1 MLKEFKAF
9 IMKGNVLELVVVVI
23 IVGVFGAIVKLFMVD
38 VIMLLIG
45 FVLGGVDFFSFVI
58 VFQEGVFN
66 DVGEFVQEEVVIC
79 YGIFIQ
85 WILDFVIIVFIVFM
99 IIWFYNCLMEKKEV
113 EEVLFVFKGFL
124 QEELLVEIW
133 DLFKK

>member
-9 IMKGNVLELVVVVI
+9 IMKGNVLELAVVVI
-23 IVGVFGAIVKLFMVD
+23 IVGVFGVIVKLFMVD

-124 QEELLVEIW
+124 QEELLVEIR